1 MMSRRTS
8 VKAEFRKISS
18 IKLGSE
24 VFFNG
29 FLVGKVDNIYLKKD
43 QSKMIVV
50 DFSFNPGV
58 KIPITAQAVSYVP
71 SPLAEAYLVINFDTT
86 RSYDLKL
93 SEDWLSEGDVIP
105 GVIGS
110 YLMDIRNYADPII
123 KKIDTLVLQ
132 AFPGKDSIRQILN
145 DIEASI
151 TLIENSSTAFR
162 VGMSENEAFVLD
174 LMQKIE
180 DISLGIENS
189 ADSINFSIDKLVVST
204 NNFKNMD
211 IVKLIPNIDPNA
223 FKTPD
228 FNKINTQIS
237 GIKNRLARINSGQ
250 DSTLARLLY
259 DKDYKIKIKNQIAKL
274 ERTLDT
280 IRISPERYVSMKKK
294 KTN

>member
-8 VKAEFRKISS
+8 VKAEFRRISS

-29 FLVGKVDNIYLKKD
+29 FLVGKVDDIYLKKD

-50 DFSFNPGV
+50 DFSFDPGV

-71 SPLAEAYLVINFDTT
+71 SPLEEAYLVINFDTT
-86 RSYDLKL
+86 RSYDPKL
-93 SEDWLSEGDVIP
+93 IEDWLSEGDVIP
-105 GVIGS
+105 GVVGS
-110 YLMDIRNYADPII
+110 YLMDIRNYVDPII

-151 TLIENSSTAFR
+151 TLVENSTTAFR
-162 VGMSENEAFVLD
+162 VGIGANEVFVLD
-174 LMQKIE
+174 LMKKIE
-180 DISLGIENS
+180 QLSLGIENS
-189 ADSINFSIDKLVVST
+189 ADSINLSIDKLVLST
-204 NNFKNMD
+204 MNFKNMD
-211 IVKLIPNIDPNA
+211 IAKLIPNMDPSL

-228 FNKINTQIS
+228 FNKINAQII
-237 GIKNRLARINSGQ
+237 GVKNRIAKITSGQ

-259 DKDYKIKIKNQIAKL
+259 DKDYKIKIKNQISTL
-274 ERTLDT
+274 ERTLDS
-280 IRISPERYVSMKKK
+280 IRISPERYVSTKKK
-294 KTN
+294 KTE